1 VERVRS
7 VITSVINK
15 ASRKDVSLL
24 VQLVAIGIFFVLIA
38 ITYSIIYRGSVIID
52 VKAEAK
58 AEAKK

>member
-1 VERVRS
+1 M
-7 VITSVINK
+7 ITSVINK

>member
-1 VERVRS
+1 MERVRS